1 MTMMTIRRTEVSN
14 SKDMA
19 LATIADLKENFPDY
33 YAKLYP
39 QCWVSKNIMSSYE
52 CDLCENLDMFVRV
65 KEMKQILEQRLEDAN
80 YLVEK
85 NIQEIIEEAM
95 KGRG

>member
-1 MTMMTIRRTEVSN
+1 MGN

-39 QCWVSKNIMSSYE
+39 QCRVCKNIMSSYE
-52 CDLCENLDMFVRV
+52 CDLCEDFDMFVRV
-65 KEMKQILEQRLEDAN
+65 KEDEDG
-80 YLVEK
+80 K
-85 NIQEIIEEAM
+85 SIS
-95 KGRG
+95 

>member
-1 MTMMTIRRTEVSN
+1 MERVWKLGDDLGRTDSILDGVTF
-14 SKDMA
+14 DDLI
-19 LATIADLKENFPDY
+19 LAVHHNCRQITPGAVE
-33 YAKLYP
+33 
-39 QCWVSKNIMSSYE
+39 
-52 CDLCENLDMFVRV
+52 R
-65 KEMKQILEQRLEDAN
+65 EMKQILEQRLEDAN

>member
-1 MTMMTIRRTEVSN
+1 MERVWKLGDDLGRTDSILDGVTF
-14 SKDMA
+14 DDLI
-19 LATIADLKENFPDY
+19 LAVHHNCQQITPGAVE
-33 YAKLYP
+33 
-39 QCWVSKNIMSSYE
+39 Q
-52 CDLCENLDMFVRV
+52 
-65 KEMKQILEQRLEDAN
+65 EMKQILEQRLEDAN